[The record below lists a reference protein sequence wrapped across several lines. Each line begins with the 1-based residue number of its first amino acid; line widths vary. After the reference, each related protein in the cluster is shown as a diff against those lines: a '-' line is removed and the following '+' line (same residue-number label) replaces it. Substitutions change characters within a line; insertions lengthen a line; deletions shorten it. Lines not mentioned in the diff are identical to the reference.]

1 MLASD
6 TLANLKLT
14 IIRWLEEF
22 LLERVTQLDPD
33 AVTTENGHIYSPCQ
47 GKIIYNNARLEA
59 TLKFLEKYF
68 KIPDE
73 FWELKYQWLQEAHAL
88 PHNEEELHK
97 FFNSEIHPFL
107 DFFKDIDNNKPLLL
121 SRIIPSSSEEDSS
134 KSEANLSDR
143 VCATVFSNEDYL
155 THLCAVKAATEL
167 LQRIDLHNLSLSTLK
182 SLLGI
187 PPKTTPV
194 TESRLPEVTG
204 LPTPPPLRAG
214 VESNYRL
221 DKWKRDSNN
230 FGVFEA
236 ACKTNPK
243 NRVEVFIAGE
253 KDGDILAWEAARQ
266 VIDLIGIDAAK
277 LQLVFASHVFNQH
290 HLFQSKFS
298 LKATDIVKQIGWDKK
313 HRLTV
318 SEKLAELA
326 SIAFHLGRMLMQC
339 TWVEGKLKGNKVDAS
354 VSISPLWVIEVDAR
368 GQMNVFT
375 GKVDAPDEVYITVSP
390 GPWAEKWL
398 NKMGVKAGI
407 ALHQFGWLA
416 TEILKIDPY
425 HDELALKL
433 AIHLT
438 MMTRIKM
445 RDKNQYEHKV
455 GTLLEAVELEARIN
469 AARQEKREAYNL
481 KQRWDNALTLLMSMH
496 WRVIFDDA
504 TYPDW
509 LRPDSQAEKPSDWKK
524 EKIIDRLWKAKLTIK
539 PPEPIP
545 ALLATKTEPLQLKPV
560 AHTKSEPI
568 LTGAELRKQ
577 REAKGVSQTAL
588 AEWAGKTKAWLCM
601 VEKGKRK
608 IDSKE
613 AKKLWAGID
622 FLANKSTQP

>member
-1 MLASD
+1 
-6 TLANLKLT
+6 
-14 IIRWLEEF
+14 
-22 LLERVTQLDPD
+22 
-33 AVTTENGHIYSPCQ
+33 
-47 GKIIYNNARLEA
+47 
-59 TLKFLEKYF
+59 
-68 KIPDE
+68 
-73 FWELKYQWLQEAHAL
+73 
-88 PHNEEELHK
+88 
-97 FFNSEIHPFL
+97 
-107 DFFKDIDNNKPLLL
+107 
-121 SRIIPSSSEEDSS
+121 
-134 KSEANLSDR
+134 
-143 VCATVFSNEDYL
+143 
-155 THLCAVKAATEL
+155 
-167 LQRIDLHNLSLSTLK
+167 
-182 SLLGI
+182 
-187 PPKTTPV
+187 
-194 TESRLPEVTG
+194 
-204 LPTPPPLRAG
+204 
-214 VESNYRL
+214 
-221 DKWKRDSNN
+221 
-230 FGVFEA
+230 
-236 ACKTNPK
+236 
-243 NRVEVFIAGE
+243 
-253 KDGDILAWEAARQ
+253 
-266 VIDLIGIDAAK
+266 
-277 LQLVFASHVFNQH
+277 
-290 HLFQSKFS
+290 
-298 LKATDIVKQIGWDKK
+298 
-313 HRLTV
+313 
-318 SEKLAELA
+318 
-326 SIAFHLGRMLMQC
+326 
-339 TWVEGKLKGNKVDAS
+339 
-354 VSISPLWVIEVDAR
+354 
-368 GQMNVFT
+368 MNMFT

-438 MMTRIKM
+438 MVTRIKV

-524 EKIIDRLWKAKLTIK
+524 EKIIDQLWKAKLTIK

-545 ALLATKTEPLQLKPV
+545 ALLATKTEPKQLKPV
-560 AHTKSEPI
+560 AHTKSEPT

-608 IDSKE
+608 IDPKE

-622 FLANKSTQP
+622 FLANKSAQP